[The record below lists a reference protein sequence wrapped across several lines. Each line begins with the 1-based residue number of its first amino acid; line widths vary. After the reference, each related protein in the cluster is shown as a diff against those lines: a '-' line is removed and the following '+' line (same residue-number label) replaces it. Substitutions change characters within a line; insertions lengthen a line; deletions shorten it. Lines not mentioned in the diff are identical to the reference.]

1 MLKKL
6 AYITALAFLFLA
18 FNTNLAKAQNVS
30 LSISPPI
37 LEAVIKPGEKIEQVY
52 TLKNDGPDAIISVD
66 IFTFNQADDFGNPR
80 ISKSIKD
87 YDPLSLKYWFS
98 FKEPELSLGDKF
110 SLKQGGEKKIILVI
124 NPEDNAPDGDY
135 YFTLI
140 FRTELDNAFVAPE
153 TKSSLS
159 QAEIGSNILITIS
172 KDGIINKKAAIKE
185 FKAPKIIDSF
195 SPLNY
200 QVKLANIGEGFFKP
214 FGKITVE
221 SVLGKKYVLN
231 LAPQNIIA
239 SSSREISCIE
249 NERLVPCQLPVKF
262 LLGPYKA
269 TLSFEVENDK
279 KSYSKTINS
288 FGIPVIPL
296 LAAFLLLITLIF
308 ARKTKKK
315 AIDKKKKELR
325 IKVGD
330 N

>member
-1 MLKKL
+1 MLKKI
-6 AYITALAFLFLA
+6 AYTTAIASLFLIIKA
-18 FNTNLAKAQNVS
+18 SQVKAQNIS

-52 TLKNDGPDAIISVD
+52 TLKNDGPDTIISAD
-66 IFTFNQADDFGNPR
+66 IFTFNQADDFGNPK
-80 ISKSIKD
+80 ISKSIKE
-87 YDPLSLKYWFS
+87 YDPLSVKYWFS
-98 FKEPELSLGDKF
+98 FKDPEFSLGDKF
-110 SLKQGGEKKIILVI
+110 NLKQGEEKKIVLAI

-172 KDGIINKKAAIKE
+172 KYGIINRKAAIKE

-195 SPLNY
+195 SPLTY

-231 LAPQNIIA
+231 LAPQNIITA
-239 SSSREISCIE
+239 SSREISCLE
-249 NERLVPCQLPVKF
+249 NERLVPCRLPAKF
-262 LLGPYKA
+262 LFGPYKA

-296 LAAFLLLITLIF
+296 LATFLLLITLIF
-308 ARKTKKK
+308 VKKTKKK
-315 AIDKKKKELR
+315 ALDKKKTE
-325 IKVGD
+325 V
-330 N
+330 

>member
-6 AYITALAFLFLA
+6 AYITAFAFLFLT
-18 FNTNLAKAQNVS
+18 FKTNLVKAQNVS

-87 YDPLSLKYWFS
+87 YDPLSVKYWFS
-98 FKEPELSLGDKF
+98 FKEPQLSLGDKF
-110 SLKQGGEKKIILVI
+110 SLKQGEEKKITLDI
-124 NPEDNAPDGDY
+124 NPEDNTPNGDY

-140 FRTELDNAFVAPE
+140 FRTELDNTFVAPE

-172 KDGIINKKAAIKE
+172 KDGIINRKAAVKE

-195 SPLNY
+195 SPLTY

-214 FGKITVE
+214 FGKITIE

-231 LAPQNIIA
+231 LAPQNIITA
-239 SSSREISCIE
+239 SSREISCLE
-249 NERLVPCQLPVKF
+249 NERLVPCRLPAKF
-262 LLGPYKA
+262 LFGPYKA

-279 KSYSKTINS
+279 KNYSKTINS

-308 ARKTKKK
+308 VKKTKKK
-315 AIDKKKKELR
+315 ALDKKKTG
-325 IKVGD
+325 V
-330 N
+330 